1 MAKTQFRRWTHAAID
16 CYKRGCVC
24 QGCYFSDFFSDEKQ
38 SCRMKSAVIEL
49 VRLFGKPKGVREK
62 TIIQEEQ

>member
-1 MAKTQFRRWTHAAID
+1 MAKTQLRRWTRAAID

-24 QGCYFSDFFSDEKQ
+24 QGCYFQTFFSDKKQ
-38 SCRMKSAVIEL
+38 LCRMKSAVIES
-49 VRLFGKPKGVREK
+49 VRLFGQPTGVEEK